1 MSADAR
7 KNYFRHMPT
16 DHRGIWEDAGIRFG
30 GFGHHFPAEEIHN
43 PSPKDATTNAVE
55 DRVIGGIG
63 VHTRYRASDEETP
76 ALMAAEAS
84 RHALRN
90 AGCAPDDVDVVIVS
104 HWTDR
109 NFVDEIGALTAA
121 ELGMKGTMAFD
132 VAGSCAGFV
141 QAVHTAAAFLAA
153 PTGYRRALVAST
165 ERVTRRVRPG
175 SKGAM
180 LVSDGA
186 GAVVLEAQPGAE
198 PGLID
203 SVFHTDGALSHM
215 SAAVGGQGGWV
226 KSHPDL
232 NHVALDH
239 IRSAVEELLDR
250 NKLTI
255 DDIDWLIP
263 HSGTEP
269 LAKGIQNS
277 LGADPRRVRT
287 NLAFRGNVSS
297 ASIPTTASELREQG
311 VVKPGDLVLSP
322 SIGGGVW
329 CWGSLLYRI

>member
-1 MSADAR
+1 MQPNAGATS
-7 KNYFRHMPT
+7 FSSMTTGQH
-16 DHRGIWEDAGIRFG
+16 GIWEDAGIRFT
-30 GFGHHFPAEEIHN
+30 GFGHYFGSEEIHN
-43 PSPKDATTNAVE
+43 QGVEDATTSHVE
-55 DRVIGGIG
+55 DRVIGGVG
-63 VHTRYRASDEETP
+63 VHTHYRATDEETP
-76 ALMAAEAS
+76 VFMAAQAS
-84 RHALRN
+84 RQALEQ
-90 AGCAPDDVDVVIVS
+90 AGVDADDIDVVIVS

-109 NFVDEIGALTAA
+109 NYVHEVGALTAA
-121 ELGMKGTMAFD
+121 ELGMKGSMAFE
-132 VAGSCAGFV
+132 VCGSCAGFI
-141 QAVHTAAAFLAA
+141 QAVHTAASFLTS
-153 PTGYRRALVAST
+153 PTGYRKALVATT

-175 SKGAM
+175 SKGSM

-186 GAVVLEAQPGAE
+186 GACVLEATPGAS

-203 SVFHTDGALSHM
+203 SVFHTDGSLAAM
-215 SAAVGGQGGWV
+215 SAASGDKGWV

-232 NHVALDH
+232 NDVALAH
-239 IRSAVEELLDR
+239 IGATVEEILGR

-255 DDIDWLIP
+255 SDIDWLIP

-269 LAKGIQNS
+269 LAKGIQHD
-277 LGADPRRVRT
+277 LGADPARVLT

-297 ASIPTTASELREQG
+297 ASIPTTVSELRERG